1 MIPYKKGAGIVSKS
15 VTVCKNECSAAENT
29 CAQSV
34 VRASF
39 GQNWSAPAQ
48 AVLPCSS
55 YEDCHKAQLNKHSK
69 YKSAAEIG
77 LFYLHSPKQNTNWRK
92 L

>member
-1 MIPYKKGAGIVSKS
+1 MILYKKGAGIVSKPMP
-15 VTVCKNECSAAENT
+15 VCSSAENT

-55 YEDCHKAQLNKHSK
+55 YEDCHKAQLNKHTK

-77 LFYLHSPKQNTNWRK
+77 LF
-92 L
+92 